1 MLLRGQPLA
10 WAHMAVSSVM
20 GGKPAVAPGTV
31 RDVRRELA
39 EQWLRGSGI
48 EIGALHLPMVM
59 PGGVRVRYVDR
70 MTVPQ
75 LRAHYPEL
83 RGLELA
89 PVDVVDDGERLG
101 AVAAQSVDFI
111 VANHFLEHCE
121 DPIRTIGT
129 HLGKLRPGGVLFYA
143 VPDKRYTFDSRRPR
157 TSLGHLVDDY
167 ENGAER
173 SRRHHYLEW
182 ARLVPAG
189 EPPDEAQA
197 AEHAARLQAESYSIH
212 FHVWTHA
219 DLVELMLHCRE
230 QLGSFDIEAVRR
242 RGAETIV
249 VLRKRGEPA
258 GDPGPAPTAVASG
271 RMPLSALR
279 SRLDAESATSH
290 WSIDP
295 DGLHGR
301 ALVALSGGTV
311 TFPLRLDGAV
321 TFSAQVRLL
330 PHDWRDGSGA
340 VRAWVAVTSPEGR
353 RRQLWSGSLPSA
365 ARRGHP
371 DGLTVGCELPA
382 ETTALLLGV
391 QQTHRRDSRSV
402 ARAAWIQPELTD
414 PAALVSP
421 SPLPPGAPQ
430 PPIPSPSA
438 DGPLISVLTPVHDPP
453 LQMLEEAIASVR
465 IQTFTGWQ
473 LCLVDDGSTN
483 PEVIEALQDHA
494 ASDSRIR
501 LTRREQPGGIS
512 TATNAALEH
521 ASGRYIALLDHDDT
535 LHPHAL
541 QHIVDQLS
549 ADPHLDMIYTDEAVV
564 ADGQRV
570 AAHLKPDWS
579 PENICALMYTNH
591 LGVYRRELAREIGG
605 FRSDFD
611 GCQDYDFVLRL
622 TERTERIAHLPHV
635 LYHWRAHPSSTAG
648 GEAKPYAYLV
658 QPRAIAAHLERTG
671 IDAEVKFGAAPGLHR
686 IVHRVDPS
694 LTVTLVLAVE
704 NADGLTEAA
713 RSWITQPHPTWRI
726 ALAASPSTL
735 PAATEALRAAGVPPS
750 RITTLT
756 TVPGTDLAT
765 ALAAAAQAA
774 DTEHLL
780 LMQAPVLGL
789 TRDWLTRLL
798 GYSSQPGIAAAG
810 PIVLAPDGRI
820 HHAGV
825 ALPDGIPL
833 HLLHGSEARAA
844 STVAMNVSALSGV
857 LTARRHTFQQ
867 LGGLQPE
874 WGELALVDLCLRATE
889 RNLRIVTVPDA
900 RLRITGAD
908 HTTND
913 LPRVWQ
919 IRRYWQ
925 AHHAHDPH
933 YNPNLRTDRGDFTP

>member
-1 MLLRGQPLA
+1 
-10 WAHMAVSSVM
+10 
-20 GGKPAVAPGTV
+20 
-31 RDVRRELA
+31 
-39 EQWLRGSGI
+39 
-48 EIGALHLPMVM
+48 MVM

-75 LRAHYPEL
+75 LRALYPEL
-83 RGLELA
+83 RGWELA

-197 AEHAARLQAESYSIH
+197 AEHAARLQAEGYSIH
-212 FHVWTHA
+212 FHVWTHG

-258 GDPGPAPTAVASG
+258 GDPGPAPMAVASG

-414 PAALVSP
+414 PAAPVSP

-473 LCLVDDGSTN
+473 LCLVDDASTN
-483 PEVIEALQDHA
+483 PEVIRSVPGSRRQRLPHPPHPTRA
-494 ASDSRIR
+494 AGRD
-501 LTRREQPGGIS
+501 LHCHQRRPG
-512 TATNAALEH
+512 ARQRPLHRAAGPRRHPPPPRPAAHRRPAQRRPAPRHDLH
-521 ASGRYIALLDHDDT
+521 RRGGSGRRTAGRRPPQAGLVAGEHLR
-535 LHPHAL
+535 
-541 QHIVDQLS
+541 
-549 ADPHLDMIYTDEAVV
+549 ADVHQP
-564 ADGQRV
+564 
-570 AAHLKPDWS
+570 P
-579 PENICALMYTNH
+579 
-591 LGVYRRELAREIGG
+591 GVYRRELAREIGG

-648 GEAKPYAYLV
+648 GEAKPSAYLV

-857 LTARRHTFQQ
+857 LAARRHTFQQ